1 MRKGLMVL
9 TLAAA
14 FTAGMAM
21 TSFAGWSQKNG
32 NWYYYNDSTGKM
44 VQDDWV
50 KVNEK
55 WYYMDSN
62 GVMRTNS
69 LIDDTY
75 YVNSSGEMVLNEWRE
90 LSDNWDHEGGWRY
103 FGANGKAYENGWKQ
117 IHDVWYYFNN
127 SVMATGWQ
135 DLDGDIY
142 YLGNSGAMAAGWK
155 QLPDPNDDWGEY
167 WFYFGTNGKMVRET
181 EKSIGG
187 TAYIFDHE
195 GRMLTGWVNPS
206 DYTSTGRDD
215 LSSSDTA
222 HLRYYRSGG
231 QQADGWQYLA
241 SPDDA
246 EESWYYFRDGR
257 AYSTEYKTTVI
268 GGHYGMAKIKGE
280 TYCFDTQGRMVTG
293 MVEVEDGRKFYFN
306 PDNGEMMTG
315 RVVVND
321 DDHDNEVFY
330 FTTTGS
336 LGNRGDGYT
345 GIKDGALYEEGV
357 LIRAEEGMKYEKVS
371 VDGKDYVV
379 NEQGKV
385 KTSGTVTDA
394 DGKSTSKELSDEV
407 KAEKKAKAEELCAE
421 LKAITDDTERWTRFK
436 ELMNEYSED
445 TGLPQFPEGYCFT
458 KGSMVTEY
466 DDASRALKEYEVSDV
481 VESQF
486 GYHVIMRLPTKGTD
500 LVSYSNGYTQSVVP
514 LTYLAAPVEFDAD
527 IADWAS
533 SADIKYTKLYDSIDF
548 RQFITSAGFTFQ
560 SYADYTAAKS
570 KES

>member
-1 MRKGLMVL
+1 MRKGLVVL

-142 YLGNSGAMAAGWK
+142 YLGSSGAMAAGWK

-345 GIKDGALYEEGV
+345 GVKDGALYEEGV

-394 DGKSTSKELSDEV
+394 DGVKYRITKQSDGTYKIE
-407 KAEKKAKAEELCAE
+407 
-421 LKAITDDTERWTRFK
+421 ITD
-436 ELMNEYSED
+436 
-445 TGLPQFPEGYCFT
+445 
-458 KGSMVTEY
+458 
-466 DDASRALKEYEVSDV
+466 
-481 VESQF
+481 
-486 GYHVIMRLPTKGTD
+486 
-500 LVSYSNGYTQSVVP
+500 
-514 LTYLAAPVEFDAD
+514 
-527 IADWAS
+527 
-533 SADIKYTKLYDSIDF
+533 
-548 RQFITSAGFTFQ
+548 
-560 SYADYTAAKS
+560 
-570 KES
+570 

>member
-206 DYTSTGRDD
+206 DYPSTRRSVQLG
-215 LSSSDTA
+215 
-222 HLRYYRSGG
+222 YR
-231 QQADGWQYLA
+231 
-241 SPDDA
+241 
-246 EESWYYFRDGR
+246 
-257 AYSTEYKTTVI
+257 
-268 GGHYGMAKIKGE
+268 
-280 TYCFDTQGRMVTG
+280 
-293 MVEVEDGRKFYFN
+293 
-306 PDNGEMMTG
+306 
-315 RVVVND
+315 
-321 DDHDNEVFY
+321 
-330 FTTTGS
+330 
-336 LGNRGDGYT
+336 
-345 GIKDGALYEEGV
+345 
-357 LIRAEEGMKYEKVS
+357 
-371 VDGKDYVV
+371 
-379 NEQGKV
+379 
-385 KTSGTVTDA
+385 
-394 DGKSTSKELSDEV
+394 
-407 KAEKKAKAEELCAE
+407 
-421 LKAITDDTERWTRFK
+421 
-436 ELMNEYSED
+436 
-445 TGLPQFPEGYCFT
+445 
-458 KGSMVTEY
+458 
-466 DDASRALKEYEVSDV
+466 
-481 VESQF
+481 
-486 GYHVIMRLPTKGTD
+486 
-500 LVSYSNGYTQSVVP
+500 P
-514 LTYLAAPVEFDAD
+514 LTVLQKRRTAGGRLAVPGF
-527 IADWAS
+527 S
-533 SADIKYTKLYDSIDF
+533 GRCRGKLVLLP
-548 RQFITSAGFTFQ
+548 
-560 SYADYTAAKS
+560 
-570 KES
+570 

>member
-1 MRKGLMVL
+1 MSKIYSPEELNSFSKETLVAVILSMQDQLGQLNANMERLIEQIADANNKRYGRSSEKLDVIAGQLELELIFNEAEALTETLYVVEPVEEDVIQVSRRKRKG
-9 TLAAA
+9 
-14 FTAGMAM
+14 
-21 TSFAGWSQKNG
+21 K
-32 NWYYYNDSTGKM
+32 
-44 VQDDWV
+44 
-50 KVNEK
+50 
-55 WYYMDSN
+55 
-62 GVMRTNS
+62 
-69 LIDDTY
+69 
-75 YVNSSGEMVLNEWRE
+75 RE
-90 LSDNWDHEGGWRY
+90 EDLKDLPVEVIPHTLSDEKLQEL
-103 FGANGKAYENGWKQ
+103 FGA
-117 IHDVWYYFNN
+117 D
-127 SVMATGWQ
+127 
-135 DLDGDIY
+135 
-142 YLGNSGAMAAGWK
+142 GWK

-371 VDGKDYVV
+371 VSGKDYVV

-394 DGKSTSKELSDEV
+394 DGVKYRITKQSDGTYKIE
-407 KAEKKAKAEELCAE
+407 
-421 LKAITDDTERWTRFK
+421 ITD
-436 ELMNEYSED
+436 
-445 TGLPQFPEGYCFT
+445 
-458 KGSMVTEY
+458 
-466 DDASRALKEYEVSDV
+466 
-481 VESQF
+481 
-486 GYHVIMRLPTKGTD
+486 
-500 LVSYSNGYTQSVVP
+500 
-514 LTYLAAPVEFDAD
+514 
-527 IADWAS
+527 
-533 SADIKYTKLYDSIDF
+533 
-548 RQFITSAGFTFQ
+548 
-560 SYADYTAAKS
+560 
-570 KES
+570 

>member
-142 YLGNSGAMAAGWK
+142 YLGSSGAMAAGWK

-222 HLRYYRSGG
+222 HLRYYRS
-231 QQADGWQYLA
+231 ADSRRTAGSTWLLRTMQRKAGITSVTAAHTPPSIRPQSLA
-241 SPDDA
+241 D
-246 EESWYYFRDGR
+246 
-257 AYSTEYKTTVI
+257 TTVWRRSKARPTASI
-268 GGHYGMAKIKGE
+268 
-280 TYCFDTQGRMVTG
+280 
-293 MVEVEDGRKFYFN
+293 
-306 PDNGEMMTG
+306 P
-315 RVVVND
+315 
-321 DDHDNEVFY
+321 
-330 FTTTGS
+330 
-336 LGNRGDGYT
+336 
-345 GIKDGALYEEGV
+345 
-357 LIRAEEGMKYEKVS
+357 RAV
-371 VDGKDYVV
+371 
-379 NEQGKV
+379 
-385 KTSGTVTDA
+385 
-394 DGKSTSKELSDEV
+394 
-407 KAEKKAKAEELCAE
+407 
-421 LKAITDDTERWTRFK
+421 W
-436 ELMNEYSED
+436 
-445 TGLPQFPEGYCFT
+445 
-458 KGSMVTEY
+458 
-466 DDASRALKEYEVSDV
+466 
-481 VESQF
+481 
-486 GYHVIMRLPTKGTD
+486 
-500 LVSYSNGYTQSVVP
+500 
-514 LTYLAAPVEFDAD
+514 
-527 IADWAS
+527 
-533 SADIKYTKLYDSIDF
+533 
-548 RQFITSAGFTFQ
+548 
-560 SYADYTAAKS
+560 
-570 KES
+570 

>member
-142 YLGNSGAMAAGWK
+142 YLGSSGAMAAGWK

-187 TAYIFDHE
+187 T
-195 GRMLTGWVNPS
+195 G
-206 DYTSTGRDD
+206 
-215 LSSSDTA
+215 
-222 HLRYYRSGG
+222 
-231 QQADGWQYLA
+231 
-241 SPDDA
+241 
-246 EESWYYFRDGR
+246 
-257 AYSTEYKTTVI
+257 
-268 GGHYGMAKIKGE
+268 
-280 TYCFDTQGRMVTG
+280 C
-293 MVEVEDGRKFYFN
+293 
-306 PDNGEMMTG
+306 
-315 RVVVND
+315 
-321 DDHDNEVFY
+321 
-330 FTTTGS
+330 
-336 LGNRGDGYT
+336 
-345 GIKDGALYEEGV
+345 
-357 LIRAEEGMKYEKVS
+357 
-371 VDGKDYVV
+371 
-379 NEQGKV
+379 
-385 KTSGTVTDA
+385 
-394 DGKSTSKELSDEV
+394 
-407 KAEKKAKAEELCAE
+407 
-421 LKAITDDTERWTRFK
+421 
-436 ELMNEYSED
+436 
-445 TGLPQFPEGYCFT
+445 
-458 KGSMVTEY
+458 
-466 DDASRALKEYEVSDV
+466 
-481 VESQF
+481 
-486 GYHVIMRLPTKGTD
+486 
-500 LVSYSNGYTQSVVP
+500 
-514 LTYLAAPVEFDAD
+514 
-527 IADWAS
+527 
-533 SADIKYTKLYDSIDF
+533 
-548 RQFITSAGFTFQ
+548 
-560 SYADYTAAKS
+560 
-570 KES
+570 